1 MLAQLVKLLAE
12 ITASNSQLAT
22 PVDVHM
28 EKWSCPTLELLQ
40 LPTHSVHM
48 PQLLISGVKQRPN
61 TDFIINFS
69 KQNQMTILIL

>member
-1 MLAQLVKLLAE
+1 MLAQQVKLLAE
-12 ITASNSQLAT
+12 ITASNSQLAILEDAHT
-22 PVDVHM
+22 
-28 EKWSCPTLELLQ
+28 ENGSCPTLDLLQ

-48 PQLLISGVKQRPN
+48 RQLLISGVKRHPN